1 MKAARVLIAGIGNI
15 FFADDAFGVEVAR
28 RLAAQPLPSGVTVAD
43 FGIRGLHLAFEIVSG
58 YDLVIL
64 VDAVSRDGSPG
75 TLYVLEP
82 EAEELSDTPDAHSME
97 LQSVLSFIEQ
107 LGVEPPRM
115 LIVGCE
121 PANTDPGIGLSEV
134 MEPAVER
141 AVALVRSLFSES
153 LV

>member
-1 MKAARVLIAGIGNI
+1 MSARVLVAGIGNI
-15 FFADDAFGVEVAR
+15 FFADDGFGVEVAR
-28 RLAAQPLPSGVTVAD
+28 RLAMEPLPAGVTVAD

-64 VDAVSRDGSPG
+64 VDAVARDGEPG

-82 EAEELSDTPDAHSME
+82 DNEDETVAPDAHGME
-97 LQSVLSFIEQ
+97 LQSVLAFIEQ
-107 LGVEPPRM
+107 LGVEAPRI

-121 PANTDPGIGLSEV
+121 PADTEPGMGLSE
-134 MEPAVER
+134 ATER
-141 AVALVRSLFSES
+141 AVDRAMALVRNLFSET